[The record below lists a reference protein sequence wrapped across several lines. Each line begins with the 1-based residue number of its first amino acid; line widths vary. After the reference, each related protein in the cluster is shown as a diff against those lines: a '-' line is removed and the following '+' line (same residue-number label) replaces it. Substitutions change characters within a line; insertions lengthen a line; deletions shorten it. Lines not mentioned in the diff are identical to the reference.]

1 MYNTKNYSTDGGDT
15 LVIGGKLVVG
25 KGAQV
30 EGMRAANITDST
42 ASSYTELKKDFND
55 LLIALKDG
63 GLMVGDAWDISTKAV
78 PGGSAQMPTP
88 ETISNSAH
96 ATVSYADGV
105 ITVALNCE
113 VSGLEDADHGE
124 VWGTHKWLGFG
135 VDTGLDSIVGVTYN
149 DTELTQADASEA
161 SDLGLSAG
169 DFVLYIKAEDPA
181 YLTGEKSFVLD
192 ASAHDPIE
200 ISIKITETKGE

>member
-55 LLIALKDG
+55 LLTALKDG

-113 VSGLEDADHGE
+113 VADLEDADHGSA
-124 VWGTHKWLGFG
+124 WGKHKWLGFG

-149 DTELTQADASEA
+149 DTELTQADATEA

-192 ASAHDPIE
+192 ANAHDPIE
-200 ISIKITETKGE
+200 IAVKITETKD